1 MKRDNTGKKPRSL
14 VKSEQAQ
21 FQLDVTNKILIFHD
35 KQVMVD
41 RDLAEF
47 YQVETKRL
55 NEQVKRNIDRFPPE
69 FRFQLSKK
77 EFAELVANCD
87 RFASLKHSTSVPYVF
102 TEQGVAMLSAVLHS
116 KTAVDI
122 SIKIIK
128 AFVEMRKFLIRNAEI
143 FQRLDKLEI
152 KQIEHVKENDKKFE
166 LLFDALEKNQL
177 RKEYGIFYDGQI
189 FDAYELIA
197 EIIRGAKTSL
207 VVIDNYIDDSV
218 LKLFAKRRK
227 GVSVDVY
234 TKNITGVLEQ
244 DVRKFNEQYEPI
256 SVKEL
261 KSAHDRFII
270 LDKSVVYHFGASL
283 KDAGKKWFAFS
294 KLSISARDILDKLKR
309 SHKNG

>member
-1 MKRDNTGKKPRSL
+1 M
-14 VKSEQAQ
+14 
-21 FQLDVTNKILIFHD
+21 
-35 KQVMVD
+35 QVMVD
-41 RDLAEF
+41 RDWAEL

-55 NEQVKRNIDRFPPE
+55 NEQVKRNIDRFPSE
-69 FRFQLSKK
+69 FRFQLSEK

-87 RFASLKHSTSVPYVF
+87 RFASLKHSTSVPHVF

-122 SIKIIK
+122 SIKIMK

-143 FQRLDKLEI
+143 FERLDKLEI
-152 KQIEHVKENDKKFE
+152 KQIEHMKDNDKKFE

-197 EIIRGAKTSL
+197 EIIRSAKTSL

-234 TKNITGVLEQ
+234 TKNISDVFEQ
-244 DVRKFNEQYEPI
+244 DVRKFNEQYEEI
-256 SVKEL
+256 NVKEL

-283 KDAGKKWFAFS
+283 KDVGKKWFAFS
-294 KLSISARDILDKLKR
+294 KLSISARDILDKLKGE
-309 SHKNG
+309 K